1 MLRIVKKSQSLH
13 FNFFVSLS
21 MHTYHSW
28 TNIHLI
34 IRHVSM
40 CFSQA
45 NFVADL
51 FKDQNHY
58 SVEEKH
64 RTADY
69 ETGAGTQVN
78 NGTTN
83 RNCWPNELALRL
95 LTTTRPW
102 LSYSCLWEASSGL
115 GEQTHTL
122 LVGVLNEGK
131 LKNVYGVPKSWCVAK
146 NFLIRHRYCLMCYI
160 GGPFIA
166 FSTTLLDVIIH
177 HFFIIMQCWL

>member
-1 MLRIVKKSQSLH
+1 
-13 FNFFVSLS
+13 
-21 MHTYHSW
+21 MHTYRSW
-28 TNIHLI
+28 TNIRVI
-34 IRHVSM
+34 IRYVSM
-40 CFSQA
+40 CFLQV
-45 NFVADL
+45 NFIADL

-78 NGTTN
+78 NGTSN

-102 LSYSCLWEASSGL
+102 LSYSCLWEVSSGL
-115 GEQTHTL
+115 GKQKHTL
-122 LVGVLNEGK
+122 LVGASSEGK

-146 NFLIRHRYCLMCYI
+146 NVLIETALCAVLGDRSSPSQRH
-160 GGPFIA
+160 F
-166 FSTTLLDVIIH
+166 
-177 HFFIIMQCWL
+177 